1 MNLFSAASFIQSH
14 QSFYLAAHQSPD
26 GDTMGSCLA
35 LRAAL
40 LELGKEATVVCPDP
54 APKNLSFL
62 EGIDTV
68 IGTDGI
74 EPPKEAVIY
83 VDCADHKR
91 TGSLQATLETAPFEF
106 CIDHHGTNPRESKD
120 GDWVE
125 EVSATGEL
133 ILRLLNELR
142 APITHGIAV
151 ALYTAIATDTGNFA
165 YSNTTAEAFGA
176 AAQLMKYDIN
186 LSELN
191 RILFREMTLAK
202 AKLVAYTLGH
212 MELSEGGRLNL
223 CAVPESVLTACGASK
238 EDCEGLIDDLRDID
252 TVEAACILKESD
264 GVIRVSMRSKRT
276 CDVAAV
282 AKRFGGG
289 GHVRA
294 AGCTLELPLN
304 EAVRVMRD
312 ALIEALTWPKE
323 S

>member
-1 MNLFSAASFIQSH
+1 MNLIAAASFIQSH

-26 GDTMGSCLA
+26 GDTLGSCLA

-40 LELGKEATVVCPDP
+40 IGMGKTAVVVCADP
-54 APKNLSFL
+54 TPKNLAFL

-91 TGSLQATLETAPFEF
+91 TGALQATLETAPFAF
-106 CIDHHGTNPRESKD
+106 CIDHHGTNPRESRD

-125 EVSATGEL
+125 DVSATGEL
-133 ILRLLNELR
+133 ILRLLNAMH

-151 ALYTAIATDTGNFA
+151 ALYTAIATDTGNFS
-165 YSNTTAEAFGA
+165 YSNTTADAFRA
-176 AAQLMKYDIN
+176 AADLMQYDID

-191 RILFREMTLAK
+191 RILFREVPLAK
-202 AKLVAYTLGH
+202 AKLIAYTLGH
-212 MELSEGGRLNL
+212 MELSPDGRLNL
-223 CAVPESVLTACGASK
+223 CAIPARALEACGANK
-238 EDCEGLIDDLRDID
+238 EDCEGLIDYLRDVD
-252 TVEAACILKESD
+252 TVEAACILKES
-264 GVIRVSMRSKRT
+264 GSVVRVSMRSKRS
-276 CDVAAV
+276 CDVAAI

-304 EAVRVMRD
+304 EAVRVMR
-312 ALIEALTWPKE
+312 EALEKAL
-323 S
+323 

>member
-1 MNLFSAASFIQSH
+1 MNLQAAASFIQSH

-40 LELGKEATVVCPDP
+40 LGMGKTAAVVCPDAP
-54 APKNLSFL
+54 PKNLAFL
-62 EGIDTV
+62 DGVDTV
-68 IGTDGI
+68 TGTDGI
-74 EPPKEAVIY
+74 EPPTEAVIY
-83 VDCADHKR
+83 VDCADHRR
-91 TGSLQATLETAPFEF
+91 TGKLQATLETAPYQF
-106 CIDHHGTNPRESKD
+106 CIDHHGTNPRESRD

-125 EVSATGEL
+125 DVSATGEL
-133 ILRLLNELR
+133 VLRLLNEMR
-142 APITHGIAV
+142 VPITHGIAV

-165 YSNTTAEAFGA
+165 YSNTTAEAFHA
-176 AAQLMKYDIN
+176 AAELMQYGID
-186 LSELN
+186 LPELN
-191 RILFREMTLAK
+191 RILFREMSLAK

-212 MELSEGGRLNL
+212 MQLSEDGRLNL
-223 CAVPESVLTACGASK
+223 CAIPQSALDACGATK

-264 GVIRVSMRSKRT
+264 GVVRVSMRSKRV

-289 GHVRA
+289 GHLRA
-294 AGCTLELPLN
+294 AGCTLELPLR
-304 EAVRVMRD
+304 EAVRVMR
-312 ALIEALTWPKE
+312 EALVETL

>member
-1 MNLFSAASFIQSH
+1 MNLNRAVSFIQSH
-14 QSFYLAAHQSPD
+14 HHFYLAAHQSPD

-40 LELGKEATVVCPDP
+40 LGMGKEATVVCPDP

-62 EGIDTV
+62 DGVDTV
-68 IGTDGI
+68 TGTNGI
-74 EPPKEAVIY
+74 KPPQEAVIY

-91 TGSLQATLETAPFEF
+91 TGTLQETLESAPFQF
-106 CIDHHGTNPRESKD
+106 CIDHHGTNPRQSKD

-125 EVSATGEL
+125 DVSATGEL
-133 ILRLLNELR
+133 VLRLLNAMH
-142 APITHGIAV
+142 APITQGIAV

-165 YSNTTAEAFGA
+165 YSNTTAESFKA
-176 AAQLMKYDIN
+176 AAELMQYDID

-202 AKLVAYTLGH
+202 ARLVAYTLGH
-212 MELSEGGRLNL
+212 MELSLDGRLNL
-223 CAVPESVLTACGASK
+223 CAIPESVLDACGATK
-238 EDCEGLIDDLRDID
+238 EDCEGLIDDLRDVD

-264 GVIRVSMRSKRT
+264 GVVRVSMRSKRS
-276 CDVAAV
+276 CDVAAI

-289 GHVRA
+289 GHLRA
-294 AGCTLELPLN
+294 AGCTLELPLK

-312 ALIEALTWPKE
+312 ALTEALA
-323 S
+323 

>member
-1 MNLFSAASFIQSH
+1 MNLQEAASFIQSH

-40 LELGKEATVVCPDP
+40 LAMGKEATVVCPDP

-62 EGIDTV
+62 DGVDTV

-74 EPPKEAVIY
+74 EPPQEAVIY

-91 TGSLQATLETAPFEF
+91 TGKLQTTLETAPYQF
-106 CIDHHGTNPRESKD
+106 CIDHHGTNPRESRD

-125 EVSATGEL
+125 DVSATGEL
-133 ILRLLNELR
+133 ILQLLNAMH
-142 APITHGIAV
+142 APITQGIAV

-165 YSNTTAEAFGA
+165 YSNTTAESFKA
-176 AAQLMKYDIN
+176 AAELMQYDID

-202 AKLVAYTLGH
+202 ARLVAYTLGH
-212 MELSEGGRLNL
+212 MELSLDGRLNL
-223 CAVPESVLTACGASK
+223 CAIPGSVLDACGATK
-238 EDCEGLIDDLRDID
+238 EDCEGLIDDLRDVD
-252 TVEAACILKESD
+252 TVEAACILMESD
-264 GVIRVSMRSKRT
+264 GVVRVSMRSTRT
-276 CDVAAV
+276 CDVAAI

-289 GHVRA
+289 GHLRA
-294 AGCTLELPLN
+294 AGCTLELPLK

-312 ALIEALTWPKE
+312 ALIEALA
-323 S
+323 